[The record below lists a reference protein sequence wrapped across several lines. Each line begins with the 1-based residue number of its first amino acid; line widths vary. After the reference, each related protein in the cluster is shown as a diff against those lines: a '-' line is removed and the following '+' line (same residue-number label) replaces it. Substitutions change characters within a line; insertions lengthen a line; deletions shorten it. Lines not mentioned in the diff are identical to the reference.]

1 MSKLIA
7 IVDDET
13 EMEELYELLLEDLI
27 KDHGLRVKFF
37 SDSRMF
43 ELWMKF
49 NLPDLILTDISM
61 PYLSGPELG
70 HRIRETGQNIIT
82 YFVSGHDEKDFKSS
96 MKELGVSRYLSKPI
110 NTSVFIEYLKSDL
123 GLEGPL

>member
-13 EMEELYELLLEDLI
+13 EMEELYEFLLEDLI
-27 KDHGLRVKFF
+27 NDYGVKVKFF

-43 ELWMKF
+43 ELWMRF

-70 HRIRETGQNIIT
+70 HRIRETGHNILT
-82 YFVSGHDEKDFKSS
+82 YFVSGHDEKDFKTS

-110 NTSVFIEYLKSDL
+110 NTSILIEYLKSDL
-123 GLEGPL
+123 GLEGPR